1 MAEEN
6 AYSKLANMQI
16 NDEIELD
23 TILKDTGLVVRR
35 VPFGWLYIF
44 IKTDYDHG
52 NFLQR
57 TMTTTLVSKPI

>member
-1 MAEEN
+1 MAEDNSYE
-6 AYSKLANMQI
+6 KLINMKL

-23 TILKDTGLVVRR
+23 TVLKDTGLVVRR

-52 NFLQR
+52 TFLQR
-57 TMTTTLVSKPI
+57 TMTTTFVPRSI